1 MLYNKYA
8 REKRGRR
15 QQKNEYII
23 WSNGQQQA
31 DKMKNL
37 SMPAFTIEMFFF
49 CRLKTSHGS
58 GTVSQSDIVCTVQM
72 YMCIIELA
80 FNLSVPFR

>member
-1 MLYNKYA
+1 MQYSASGIYMQPTIWHRMLYNKYA

-49 CRLKTSHGS
+49 VDWRR
-58 GTVSQSDIVCTVQM
+58 VTVQEQSASQ
-72 YMCIIELA
+72 I
-80 FNLSVPFR
+80 